1 MAGDPIRPVKLSS
14 NHSVTG
20 ICTVDLPRR
29 GKRSA
34 ATTALPK
41 RFGQGKRA
49 RRLKE
54 RVEKAVGARVE
65 WRMKREA
72 RGCRSHRGLE
82 IEGRN
87 RAATQK
93 KARPLKRARR
103 HRACAPPPPC
113 PRPWNATLPMEPQP
127 AFQRVVRRNG
137 VLDLEFPA
145 QLRRRQAAGPGAS
158 TSAAAGGAQAE
169 VPPTQPRRP
178 LRLLRPRLRRLLPP
192 QPPLLPRASLPP
204 LPPRD
209 RTRADSPPS
218 LPFSAGVYQSGACS
232 DEATTTTA
240 PSTTTTSDE
249 PSSTTTEGP
258 ASTTT
263 TTTEAPS
270 TSTRSRTSSSSSV
283 PAGPSAVLCP
293 GRISSALTARTIHRH
308 DRDERHHADDGCVPP
323 FIHSAAGWPGPA
335 TSQRGRCADRAVPR
349 P

>member
-103 HRACAPPPPC
+103 HRACAPPPLPSPLERYTTHGTPACVPARRSTQRGPRPRVPC
-113 PRPWNATLPMEPQP
+113 PAPPPTGRRARRLD
-127 AFQRVVRRNG
+127 VRRRRG
-137 VLDLEFPA
+137 
-145 QLRRRQAAGPGAS
+145 RRRRRC
-158 TSAAAGGAQAE
+158 
-169 VPPTQPRRP
+169 RRP
-178 LRLLRPRLRRLLPP
+178 N
-192 QPPLLPRASLPP
+192 
-204 LPPRD
+204 
-209 RTRADSPPS
+209 
-218 LPFSAGVYQSGACS
+218 
-232 DEATTTTA
+232 
-240 PSTTTTSDE
+240 
-249 PSSTTTEGP
+249 
-258 ASTTT
+258 
-263 TTTEAPS
+263 
-270 TSTRSRTSSSSSV
+270 
-283 PAGPSAVLCP
+283 
-293 GRISSALTARTIHRH
+293 H
-308 DRDERHHADDGCVPP
+308 DD
-323 FIHSAAGWPGPA
+323 
-335 TSQRGRCADRAVPR
+335 RCAYYDHD
-349 P
+349 

>member
-103 HRACAPPPPC
+103 HRACAPPPC

-158 TSAAAGGAQAE
+158 TSAAAGGGAGGGA
-169 VPPTQPRRP
+169 
-178 LRLLRPRLRRLLPP
+178 
-192 QPPLLPRASLPP
+192 
-204 LPPRD
+204 
-209 RTRADSPPS
+209 ADP
-218 LPFSAGVYQSGACS
+218 
-232 DEATTTTA
+232 TTTTA
-240 PSTTTTSDE
+240 AP
-249 PSSTTTEGP
+249 
-258 ASTTT
+258 TT
-263 TTTEAPS
+263 TTTEAPAA
-270 TSTRSRTSSSSSV
+270 TTTTTTAACV
-283 PAGPSAVLCP
+283 PAAP
-293 GRISSALTARTIHRH
+293 
-308 DRDERHHADDGCVPP
+308 
-323 FIHSAAGWPGPA
+323 AAEGQDA
-335 TSQRGRCADRAVPR
+335 C
-349 P
+349 